1 MMKRKNSWLL
11 GVLLISTSVFGQEFA
26 YEASLLQ
33 VRDAGYY
40 QVMLSP
46 ELLGQ
51 AKPNLSDVR
60 IYDKAGVEQP
70 YLLRR
75 EQEVSTKSLFRAY
88 EITDKA
94 YQQNAISHLIFSN
107 SDKRAIDNVSIEVK
121 NTDAKKRARLS
132 GSDDLENWY
141 VIRDNYLLHAMQS
154 EEETTELKI
163 LNFPLSDY
171 AYFKLEIN
179 DNWRLPINILK
190 VGYYDTQQVKGA
202 TTTYDCPI
210 IEQKDSLKTSYVRVV
225 FDEPVYMEQ
234 LQLMASGA
242 DFYSR
247 FTKVKTKRIGIDK
260 KNKAYEYWTTL
271 KSFELNSN
279 SENKVSFS
287 GVTVS
292 ELDIEI
298 DNRDNAPLKVE
309 QVKAGFL
316 NKYVVL
322 ALKPENSYVIKLGN
336 DHLATPDYDIAKF
349 ASQISADSP
358 KLVHGALV
366 DIRPKEEPKAPDFW
380 DNKYLVWLVIAV
392 VGFGLAYVSFKMIKE
407 IGGKE

>member
-11 GVLLISTSVFGQEFA
+11 GVLLSTSVFGQEFT
-26 YEASLLQ
+26 YETPLMQ
-33 VRDAGYY
+33 VADTGYY
-40 QVMLSP
+40 QVVLSP
-46 ELLGQ
+46 VFLGQ
-51 AKPNLSDVR
+51 AKPNLADVR
-60 IYDKAGVEQP
+60 IYDQGGVEQP
-70 YLLRR
+70 YLLRS
-75 EQEVSTKSLFRAY
+75 EQEVSTKSLFREY

-107 SDKRAIDNVSIEVK
+107 PDKRAIDNVSIEVK
-121 NTDAKKRARLS
+121 NTDVKKRARLS

-154 EEETTELKI
+154 EDETTELKI

-202 TTTYDCPI
+202 TTTFDCPI
-210 IEQKDSLKTSYVRVV
+210 VAQQDSLKTSYVSIV
-225 FDEPVYMEQ
+225 FAEPVYMEQ

-247 FTKVKTKRIGIDK
+247 FTKVKTKRIRVDK
-260 KNKAYEYWTTL
+260 KNKPYEYFETL
-271 KSFELNSN
+271 GAFELHSN
-279 SENKVSFS
+279 SENKVSFP
-287 GVTVS
+287 GAIVS
-292 ELDIEI
+292 ELSIEI

-309 QVKAGFL
+309 QVKASFL
-316 NKYVVL
+316 NRYAVL
-322 ALKPENSYVIKLGN
+322 ALNPAASYVIKLGN
-336 DHLATPDYDIAKF
+336 DQLAKPDYDIARF
-349 ASQISADSP
+349 ASQIPATSP
-358 KLVHGALV
+358 KIVHGDIV
-366 DIRPKEEPKAPDFW
+366 DIRPKEEPRAPSFW

-392 VGFGLAYVSFKMIKE
+392 VGFGLAYISFKMIKE
-407 IGGKE
+407 MGGKE